1 MYVPT
6 YLPTYLPTLHVPTWP
21 TFLPIYLP
29 TVGVMS
35 RKFETKNVENDF
47 NVCCSDLRGQMK
59 GKFSRSCVKEFQRE
73 RERECVCDLCG
84 FEVCGSEWERER
96 EREWERERKRVRQ
109 REREREREWE
119 REREICTC
127 VQYYG
132 WNSGLP
138 HLFHSFFFR
147 TLKLRL
153 LLVHFS
159 TFL

>member
-59 GKFSRSCVKEFQRE
+59 GKISRSCVKEFQRE

-96 EREWERERKRVRQ
+96 ERERERVRESEKERERDLYVCAILRLEFRSATPFSF
-109 REREREREWE
+109 
-119 REREICTC
+119 I
-127 VQYYG
+127 
-132 WNSGLP
+132 
-138 HLFHSFFFR
+138 LFSHSKIAPFVGSFFYLPL
-147 TLKLRL
+147 TI
-153 LLVHFS
+153 
-159 TFL
+159 